1 MLLLPSDPS
10 HMCNPCEAAQIS
22 SFNSLPAA
30 QFKFRATPAVVLP
43 PIHSPRRRYGYVA
56 TGQSVSHSEECQLCD
71 ESECPMPRSPQQ
83 DATRDDEAALTS
95 DEVPSSANDHHTP
108 MLIAEAPGDG
118 WTAPRAIAYT
128 PPQAVPAP
136 TQNLDDPDLPY
147 WLALNRVKG
156 IGPARF
162 KLLLDAFG
170 SAEAAWHG
178 SFAAW
183 QAAGLDARTANGLE
197 QQRKRIVPE
206 AEVERLTKLR
216 VTVLRLTDTRYPRL
230 LREITLPPPV
240 LYLRGTLTPEDDWAV
255 AIVGT
260 RRATAYGRQ
269 ITERLATELTQNGI
283 TIVSGLARGI
293 DTHAH
298 HATLDAGGRTIAVLG
313 CGPDLVYPPENAR
326 LAARIVESGCI
337 ITEFGPGTQP
347 EAGNFPARNRLISGL
362 SLGVLVAEAP
372 EDSGALITTRFAAE
386 QGRDVFAIPG
396 NITSR
401 ASAGANRLI
410 QDGAKLVL
418 DVNDIISEL
427 NVHLVPSSPTGNA
440 SPSTRRQSPASHEAP
455 PPAQMELSM
464 LLPENDAEALVLQ
477 HLPAGG
483 EPRHI
488 DEICRSTSL
497 PIATVSG
504 TLVMLELKGHVL
516 LVGPMTYARPS

>member
-1 MLLLPSDPS
+1 
-10 HMCNPCEAAQIS
+10 
-22 SFNSLPAA
+22 
-30 QFKFRATPAVVLP
+30 
-43 PIHSPRRRYGYVA
+43 
-56 TGQSVSHSEECQLCD
+56 
-71 ESECPMPRSPQQ
+71 MPRSRHEQ
-83 DATRDDEAALTS
+83 ATGEDVLAHGSSET
-95 DEVPSSANDHHTP
+95 PSPTDDHHAP
-108 MLIAEAPGDG
+108 LLIADAPGDG
-118 WTAPRAIAYT
+118 WTAPRAVAYA
-128 PPQAVPAP
+128 PPQAIPAP

-178 SFAAW
+178 SIAAW
-183 QAAGLDARTANGLE
+183 QAAGLDTRTANGLE

-216 VTVLRLTDTRYPRL
+216 VTVLRLTDATYPRL

-240 LYLRGTLTPEDDWAV
+240 LYLRGTLTPQDDWAV

-283 TIVSGLARGI
+283 TVVSGLARGI

-313 CGPDLVYPPENAR
+313 CGPDLVYPPENAK
-326 LAARIVESGCI
+326 LAARIVESGCV

-372 EDSGALITTRFAAE
+372 DDSGALITTRFAAE

-418 DVNDIISEL
+418 DINDILSEL
-427 NVHLVPSSPTGNA
+427 NVHLVPPSPPAHNT
-440 SPSTRRQSPASHEAP
+440 PSTRRQPPTTAQETPPA
-455 PPAQMELSM
+455 AQMELSM

-477 HLPAGG
+477 HLPPGG

-488 DEICRSTSL
+488 DELCRATSL

-504 TLVMLELKGHVL
+504 TLVMLELKGLVV

>member
-1 MLLLPSDPS
+1 MPQSR
-10 HMCNPCEAAQIS
+10 HAH
-22 SFNSLPAA
+22 
-30 QFKFRATPAVVLP
+30 TPA
-43 PIHSPRRRYGYVA
+43 
-56 TGQSVSHSEECQLCD
+56 D
-71 ESECPMPRSPQQ
+71 
-83 DATRDDEAALTS
+83 DAPVIGS
-95 DEVPSSANDHHTP
+95 DETTPHTNSEREQL
-108 MLIAEAPGDG
+108 LIAEAPGDG
-118 WTAPRAIAYT
+118 WTAPRAVTYT
-128 PPQAVPAP
+128 TPQAIPAP
-136 TQNLDDPDLPY
+136 TQDLYDPDLPY

-170 SAEAAWHG
+170 TAEAAWRSSIG
-178 SFAAW
+178 AW
-183 QAAGLDARTANGLE
+183 QAAGLDTRTANGLE

-206 AEVERLTKLR
+206 AEVERLVKLH
-216 VTVLRLTDTRYPRL
+216 VSVLRLTDATYPRL

-240 LYLRGTLTPEDDWAV
+240 LYVRGVLTPQDDWAV

-269 ITERLATELTQNGI
+269 ITERLAAELAQQGI

-298 HATLDAGGRTIAVLG
+298 SATLNTGGRTIAVLG
-313 CGPDLVYPPENAR
+313 CGPDLVYPPENAK
-326 LAARIVESGCI
+326 LAARIVENGCI

-347 EAGNFPARNRLISGL
+347 ETGNFPARNRLISGL

-372 EDSGALITTRFAAE
+372 DDSGALITTRFAAE

-418 DVNDIISEL
+418 DVNDILSEL
-427 NVHLVPSSPTGNA
+427 NVHLAPP
-440 SPSTRRQSPASHEAP
+440 PQSTRFTSAAQRQPSASREKPAS
-455 PPAQMELSM
+455 PPAQMELSI
-464 LLPENDAEALVLQ
+464 LLPENDAESLVLQ
-477 HLPAGG
+477 HLPSSG

-488 DEICRSTSL
+488 DEICRASTL
-497 PIATVSG
+497 PVATVSG
-504 TLVMLELKGHVL
+504 TLVMLELKGLAL
-516 LVGPMTYARPS
+516 LVGPMTYARPT